1 MIQIRLPWRNKTY
14 LHFGKLRGI
23 AIGFKIDKWGFDL
36 DLIKFYV
43 GIEW

>member
-1 MIQIRLPWRNKTY
+1 MIEIRLPLRNKTY
-14 LHFGKLRGI
+14 LHFGKLHGFGI
-23 AIGFKIDKWGFDL
+23 GLRIDKWGFDL